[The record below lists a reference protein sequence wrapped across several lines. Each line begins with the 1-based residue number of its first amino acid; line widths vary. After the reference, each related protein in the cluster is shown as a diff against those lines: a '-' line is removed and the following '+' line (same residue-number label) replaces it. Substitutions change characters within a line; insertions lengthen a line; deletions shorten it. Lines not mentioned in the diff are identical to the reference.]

1 MSITEKRAL
10 LSRASGQTSWGRHR
24 VSRSIKLVSIIGARP
39 QFIKA
44 AIMSQALLRSGVTEI
59 LVHTG
64 QHYDFKM
71 SDLFF
76 SELALPCPEFNLL
89 VGSGNHGWQTS
100 RMLEGIE
107 AILLDLRPDMV
118 MTYGDTNST
127 LAGALAAAKLHI
139 PVCHIEAGLR
149 SFNRQMPEEIN
160 RVVTD
165 HTADLLFAPT
175 ATAVHNLER
184 EGIPRERIIRSG
196 DVMYDAM
203 LRFEAKAEAVSRILE
218 QLKLQTR
225 GYVLATLHRCENTDD
240 PRRLQAILAGL
251 AEVAGQIPVVLPVHP
266 RTRKEISRA
275 QISPAVLD
283 RLALLEPLGYLD
295 MILLEKHARVIAT
308 DSGGI
313 QKEAYFHRV
322 PCVTFRGETEWLET
336 LEGGCNRL
344 VFPISQETV
353 ATRTLEAMES
363 TPTFRS
369 DLYGD
374 GNSAP
379 FIANAVASWNM
390 KTFETKVP

>member
-1 MSITEKRAL
+1 VKL
-10 LSRASGQTSWGRHR
+10 LS
-24 VSRSIKLVSIIGARP
+24 VVGARP

-59 LVHTG
+59 MVHTG

-71 SDLFF
+71 SDLLF
-76 SELALPCPEFNLL
+76 SELALPCPQFNLS

-107 AILLDLRPDMV
+107 AILLDLRPEMV

-139 PVCHIEAGLR
+139 PACHIEAGLR

-203 LRFEAKAEAVSRILE
+203 LHFAAKAEAVSRILE

-240 PRRLQAILAGL
+240 PGRLLAILAGL
-251 AEVAGQIPVVLPVHP
+251 AEVAAQIPVVLPVHP

-283 RLALLEPLGYLD
+283 RLTLLDPLGYLD
-295 MILLEKHARVIAT
+295 MMMLEKHARVIAT

-322 PCVTFRGETEWLET
+322 PCVTLRGETEWLET
-336 LEGGCNRL
+336 LEGACNRL
-344 VFPISQETV
+344 ACPISKEAV
-353 ATRTLEAMES
+353 AARTLEAMES
-363 TPTFRS
+363 KPTFRS
-369 DLYGD
+369 DVYGD
-374 GNSAP
+374 GNSAQL
-379 FIANAVASWNM
+379 IANAVTCWNVKTLEM
-390 KTFETKVP
+390 KTP